1 MAAVFTWLMKEKSQ
15 YAQILFCRL
24 ESTFTGLSSALP
36 FLAPN
41 ASVLG
46 KRMFMG
52 PLAIRPRLFF
62 FFFFVMKISQPI
74 CFSNCRAVLVGISL
88 ADRLQGA
95 LRTHL
100 VLISCMLYNTAHFH
114 TLL

>member
-52 PLAIRPRLFF
+52 PLAIRPRLLFF
-62 FFFFVMKISQPI
+62 FFCDENI
-74 CFSNCRAVLVGISL
+74 
-88 ADRLQGA
+88 
-95 LRTHL
+95 
-100 VLISCMLYNTAHFH
+100 TAH
-114 TLL
+114 LLFQL